1 MRSHCE
7 AAGRGWTTSSPQSG
21 RGSASTSRGQKQE
34 KTRADSEFIFAHHN
48 NEVEDKE
55 ESQAAGVAQEAC
67 RRFKAKTKT
76 GMKTTHFQAVENKS
90 EKAAAPSLPILGS
103 MARGR
108 TTHSVTRIR
117 SHLPSSY
124 QAFLLREERKKGEK
138 PSGPELLFFFLS

>member
-7 AAGRGWTTSSPQSG
+7 AAGRGRTTSSPQSG
-21 RGSASTSRGQKQE
+21 RGSASTSRGRKQE
-34 KTRADSEFIFAHHN
+34 KTRADSEFILTHHN

-67 RRFKAKTKT
+67 RRLEAKNRDGNEKQHISKQWK
-76 GMKTTHFQAVENKS
+76 MKVRSALP
-90 EKAAAPSLPILGS
+90 PSVPILGS

-108 TTHSVTRIR
+108 TTPSVTRIR

-124 QAFLLREERKKGEK
+124 QAFLKRKKK
-138 PSGPELLFFFLS
+138 KTKWP